1 MFILNQFRHVQAREK
16 KTYFTKM
23 RAPRVQS
30 TVVLP
35 LFWHHHFDNLTIQ
48 EINISAVAIAVLGR
62 LVPISNFYAL
72 DIFGL
77 SVVSLSYGQFWLPP
91 GARTGRSETA
101 SAEIGAKMLTMPFK
115 LFKVLSLHLHAKL
128 LLSTLNHILVY
139 FGTSTWE
146 KEFHQGI
153 KKRLGVRKKQHW
165 KKITKYANI

>member
-1 MFILNQFRHVQAREK
+1 
-16 KTYFTKM
+16 M

-48 EINISAVAIAVLGR
+48 EINISAMAIAVLGR

-115 LFKVLSLHLHAKL
+115 RFKVLCLHLHAKL
-128 LLSTLNHILVY
+128 LLSTLNHILVQVPEKKN
-139 FGTSTWE
+139 FIKASKRGLASERSSIGRRSQSTPTF
-146 KEFHQGI
+146 KF
-153 KKRLGVRKKQHW
+153 
-165 KKITKYANI
+165 